1 MRISRHI
8 VPMMALLA
16 LGGCSTAQNP
26 LSGAQPQPA
35 PELQTAVNTRVVEGT
50 CPQIFM
56 RDGTA
61 FHRTYARGGEGD
73 ASKITYQASFAQT
86 SRACTVN
93 EQALN
98 ITVVAQGR
106 LIAGPMGGPGR
117 VSLPVRVEVK
127 DGESVLYSQLVHFD
141 AEIPT
146 GDTAQFVFRKDDVSI
161 PGGAGK
167 QARIYIGF
175 DSAPQKAPGKKRR
188 K

>member
-1 MRISRHI
+1 
-8 VPMMALLA
+8 MMALLA
-16 LGGCSTAQNP
+16 LGGCSTPQNP
-26 LSGAQPQPA
+26 LSGMQPQQT

-50 CPQIFM
+50 CPLIFM
-56 RDGTA
+56 QDGTA
-61 FHRTYARGGEGD
+61 FHRTYAKGGEGD
-73 ASKITYQASFAQT
+73 AQKIVYQASFAQT
-86 SRACTVN
+86 TRACTVN

-117 VSLPVRVEVK
+117 VSLPVRIEVK
-127 DGESVLYSQLVHFD
+127 DGENVLYSQVTRFD
-141 AEIPT
+141 AEIPN
-146 GDTAQFVFRKDDVSI
+146 GDTAQFVFRKDDISI

-175 DSAPQKAPGKKRR
+175 DSGPEKAPGKKRR

>member
-16 LGGCSTAQNP
+16 LGACSTAQNP
-26 LSGAQPQPA
+26 LTGVQPQ
-35 PELQTAVNTRVVEGT
+35 PELQTAANTRVVEAT
-50 CPQIFM
+50 CPKIFM
-56 RDGTA
+56 QDGTA
-61 FHRTYARGGEGD
+61 FHRTYAKGGDGD
-73 ASKITYQASFAQT
+73 PQKIVYQASFAQT
-86 SRACTVN
+86 TRACTVN

-117 VSLPVRVEVK
+117 VSLPVLIEVK
-127 DGESVLYSQLVHFD
+127 DGETVLYSQVTRFD
-141 AEIPT
+141 AEMP
-146 GDTAQFVFRKDDVSI
+146 GNDPVQFIFRKDDISI

-167 QARIYIGF
+167 QARVYIGF
-175 DSAPQKAPGKKRR
+175 DSSPQKAPAKKRR